1 MYQMQKFF
9 AVRTGQG
16 KRERGANVSSA
27 GCLRCSLVH
36 QGTGGTRSPSPFWAL
51 LRMNGTKSSLAPA
64 AKGIRCWWR
73 LSYTPKLLLWSTK
86 PVPSPTAKGAGFASG
101 LGKCVRGGC
110 SPRFGWGWK
119 GGWASSLTKWF
130 GSNTLV
136 HVKVR
141 RTWNSPAFLCWQE
154 QLNPKLAVRYSVDS
168 PQHWISTVGL
178 PVGNN
183 TTFIVSELLIWWECH
198 QGMRSHARTLINSV
212 IPALIF

>member
-1 MYQMQKFF
+1 MQKFF

-36 QGTGGTRSPSPFWAL
+36 QGTGGTRSPSPLWAL

-86 PVPSPTAKGAGFASG
+86 PVPSPTAKGAGFVCAG
-101 LGKCVRGGC
+101 DVHCDLVGVCFWTVKRGRGG
-110 SPRFGWGWK
+110 
-119 GGWASSLTKWF
+119 SSLTKWF

-168 PQHWISTVGL
+168 PQHWILTVGL

-198 QGMRSHARTLINSV
+198 QGMRSHAHKRTLINSV